1 MSYEFED
8 EVNVA
13 TEAPR
18 QAREERGN
26 VRGYTQ
32 SDEAPRQPRED
43 RSAYQ
48 SRDRD
53 NRDNRPAQVG
63 LNLSQ
68 LAGMQMR
75 TSIGGISD
83 AAMQTITSVFESAKD
98 HETVN
103 IPMQV
108 RRNQFK
114 TVPITGHASGQDPA
128 LLVSLSLQHDNLPHT
143 LVYVLLLEQPDAVQQ
158 TRTLTEGR
166 EQFDALITPE
176 DQMNNRM
183 HARIEAAFPNTE
195 IVIVNYQV
203 VLSELTRV
211 LANSSEV
218 NNKVTGLVA
227 SIMNNAIDA
236 LSGTRERI
244 IAEMSG
250 LSVTDVSLNPTS
262 AQGGVRMEVLYDYPV
277 VIEKDGSGLPTPADV
292 VGRVYFSNPRKDEYD
307 QDQVDRQFL
316 GSVSATLD
324 LYLDEGRD
332 DDNSRYG
339 LMSRRDNAPQ
349 PFWQGVLDVR
359 GLTGNPHFPFSLEQS
374 IYQLAQITPL
384 TNSHRWI
391 RALTPRN
398 AAANQTGVTNSLVDL
413 GWLNYYNPNPE
424 QAAYVEDIT
433 ANTPEEVL
441 VDYLASVVRPDIA
454 VGMTLPN
461 SNDKSW
467 ILSIFEYIASAE
479 SLERQD
485 LVSKLYRSINV
496 LTGDRFLDIASNTA
510 LMDRDYTPII
520 ATGVKEL
527 IGVWTDDK
535 GNVRPLS
542 EWNVA
547 AFATKL
553 GDKQNAEDMVREYQM
568 TFEANS
574 GYSVDWQLAT
584 RFDILRRWATGTARV
599 VGTAEK
605 HVFDTEFLS
614 ILSDAI
620 SGTSLDPFLTN
631 ADNLTRRQRAG
642 HTVYRNHAASDLG
655 HVGRRRDEGL
665 AGRARSAYRGTRRY

>member
-1 MSYEFED
+1 M
-8 EVNVA
+8 
-13 TEAPR
+13 
-18 QAREERGN
+18 
-26 VRGYTQ
+26 
-32 SDEAPRQPRED
+32 
-43 RSAYQ
+43 
-48 SRDRD
+48 
-53 NRDNRPAQVG
+53 
-63 LNLSQ
+63 
-68 LAGMQMR
+68 
-75 TSIGGISD
+75 
-83 AAMQTITSVFESAKD
+83 
-98 HETVN
+98 
-103 IPMQV
+103 
-108 RRNQFK
+108 
-114 TVPITGHASGQDPA
+114 
-128 LLVSLSLQHDNLPHT
+128 
-143 LVYVLLLEQPDAVQQ
+143 LLLEQPDAVQQ

-183 HARIEAAFPNTE
+183 EARIEAAFPDTE

-203 VLSELTRV
+203 VLSELTRI
-211 LANSSEV
+211 LATSNEV
-218 NNKVTGLVA
+218 DNKVTNLVA

-244 IAEMSG
+244 IAELSN

-277 VIEKDGSGLPTPADV
+277 TIERDGSGLPTPADV
-292 VGRVYFSNPRKDEYD
+292 VGRIYFSSPRKDEYD

-324 LYLDEGRD
+324 LYLDEGD
-332 DDNSRYG
+332 DTDHSRYG
-339 LMSRRDNAPQ
+339 IMSRRDKGPQ

-359 GLTGNPHFPFSLEQS
+359 GLTGNPHFPFSLEQA

-413 GWLNYYNPNPE
+413 GWLNYYNPE
-424 QAAYVEDIT
+424 QGAYVEDIT

-467 ILSIFEYIASAE
+467 ILSIFEYIATADSI
-479 SLERQD
+479 ERQD

-496 LTGDRFLDIASNTA
+496 LTGDRFLDLAQDTR

-527 IGVWTDDK
+527 IGVWTDDN
-535 GNVRPLS
+535 GTVRPLS

-574 GYSVDWQLAT
+574 GYSVDYQLAT

-605 HVFDTEFLS
+605 HVFDTEFLA
-614 ILSDAI
+614 ILSEAI
-620 SGTSLDPFLTN
+620 TDTSLDPFLTN
-631 ADNLTRRQRAG
+631 ADNLTRRQRVG
-642 HTVYRNHAASDLG
+642 HTMYRNHAASDLG
-655 HVGRRRDEGL
+655 HSGRRRED
-665 AGRARSAYRGTRRY
+665 AYSGRGRSAYRSSRRY